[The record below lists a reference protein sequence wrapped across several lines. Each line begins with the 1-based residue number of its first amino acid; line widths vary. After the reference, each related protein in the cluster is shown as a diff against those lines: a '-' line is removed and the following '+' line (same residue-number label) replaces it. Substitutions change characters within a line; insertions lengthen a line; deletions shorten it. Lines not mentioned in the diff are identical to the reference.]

1 MVTIWLIFSAVLV
14 VAEIISLGL
23 TTVWFA
29 IGALAAAL
37 AAFLNVKFSIQLIIF
52 AVVSL
57 VLLVLMGPLA
67 RKHLMK
73 EPEKTN
79 VEGLIGKI
87 GVVKSTI
94 DNLKAEGVVMLN
106 GTEWSARSENDE
118 IIEADCQVEV
128 CSISGVKLIV
138 KKVQK

>member
-1 MVTIWLIFSAVLV
+1 MVTIWLVLSAVLI

-29 IGALAAAL
+29 IGALASAL
-37 AAFLNVKFSIQLIIF
+37 AAFLGAGFSIQLIIF

-57 VLLVLMGPLA
+57 VLLVLMGPFA

-73 EPEKTN
+73 ETEKTN
-79 VEGLIGKI
+79 VEGLVGKI

-94 DNLKAEGVVMLN
+94 DNLRAEGIVMLN
-106 GTEWSARSENDE
+106 GIEWSARSENE
-118 IIEADCQVEV
+118 EVIEPECRVEV
-128 CSISGVKLIV
+128 RSISGVKLIV
-138 KKVQK
+138 KKIEE